1 MPRFITGGF
10 EWGDMVF
17 EPTQEQQLIRRTAR
31 ELAEAEFADH
41 PFPDPAEGYPWGF
54 ARTLAEHDLL
64 GIRLPREYGGEGMSA
79 LDTVV
84 AMQGVGEVS
93 PVAASTIHMAS
104 FGPAQAIAEY
114 GDEALRE
121 RYLPDVAAGESI
133 VAIGMS
139 EPEAGSHATAMTTEA
154 EDDGDAWVIN
164 GQKAWVSEAPHAD
177 AFLVYVRMPD
187 GHIGSVIV
195 DEDTPGFAVADPDR
209 NMADQPQSELFFDD
223 ARVPKANTLLTGP
236 DAFRKQITAYNIE
249 RVGSA
254 AKVWIAARWAL
265 REALEYSKEREQF
278 GQPIG
283 EFQAVEHRLAEMATK
298 VTNMRYQI
306 FDALAAD
313 ELPSRLE
320 SSMAKVYVTE
330 AGQEVVDDALQ
341 IKGAAGYVGDT
352 PESFLFRYVRGY
364 RIASGTSDVHRT
376 MIARSLRESGLPD

>member
-1 MPRFITGGF
+1 MEFELTG
-10 EWGDMVF
+10 
-17 EPTQEQQLIRRTAR
+17 EQQLIRRTAR
-31 ELAEAEFADH
+31 ELAEAEFADE
-41 PFPDPAEGYPWGF
+41 PFPDPAEGYPWGY

-84 AMQGVGEVS
+84 AMEGVGEVS
-93 PVAASTIHMAS
+93 PMAASTIHMAS
-104 FGPAQAIAEY
+104 FGPPQAIAEF
-114 GDEALRE
+114 GDDDLRE
-121 RYLPDVAAGESI
+121 RYLPDVARGESI
-133 VAIGMS
+133 IAIGMS
-139 EPEAGSHATAMTTEA
+139 EPEAGSDATSMTTSA

-164 GQKAWVSEAPHAD
+164 GEKIWVSEAPHAD

-195 DEDTPGFAVADPDR
+195 DEDTPGFTVADPDMS
-209 NMADQPQSELFFDD
+209 MADQPQSQLFFDD
-223 ARVPKANTLLTGP
+223 ARVPKENTLLTGP

-254 AKVWIAARWAL
+254 TKVWIAARWAL
-265 REALEYSKEREQF
+265 QEALDYSKQREQF

-283 EFQAVEHRLAEMATK
+283 EFQAVEHRLAGMVTK
-298 VTNMRYQI
+298 VTNMRFLIYN
-306 FDALAAD
+306 ALADD

-330 AGQEVVDDALQ
+330 KGQEVVDDALQ

-352 PESFLFRYVRGY
+352 PESFLLRYVRGY
-364 RIASGTSDVHRT
+364 RIASGTSDIHRT
-376 MIARSLRESGLPD
+376 MIAKSLRESGLPR